1 MRFAEAMPVKIQVR
15 VARDEKR
22 HLAKVARKR
31 GVTISELVRQAV
43 QQVAA
48 A

>member
-1 MRFAEAMPVKIQVR
+1 MRFKHAMDDLIKVR
-15 VARDEKR
+15 VAKSEKR
-22 HLAKVARKR
+22 HLAKIARRR

-48 A
+48 